1 MRRRWPAWA
10 TWALASLAG
19 LAIAAALH
27 RWVLFAPPG
36 TFVWTIEGRRH
47 ELVEPRAL
55 ALLLVVPAL
64 IVALG
69 RSLADL
75 PWQQRVLALLFR
87 VAFVGLLALALG
99 RLVRTTETR
108 KVATVVLV
116 DVSDSVSDQALED
129 ARALL
134 GRVWAARGPEDTV
147 RLVTFAERARRVE
160 VSVSDGRVVVPEV
173 GALRHAPERARPGDR
188 PGAASDLGAALALGW
203 AVLPPG
209 YLPRVVL
216 ASDGLETQGNLL
228 GEASRARRLGARL
241 YAVPYRRPPPGEV
254 AIQRVR
260 APGKV
265 KIGEVFELVATV
277 YASRASR
284 SRARLYQGEAL
295 NGLDGVRE
303 LELAPGPNEVAFRSV
318 VRVGGEVTYE
328 LKLEPLGEDSFP
340 ANNRWTVSLDVP
352 GRPVVLY
359 VAGRPERARLFTSAL
374 AAQEL
379 EVDVRGPSAFPG
391 SLRELERYDFVVLS
405 DVPREAVSLGSQALI
420 EQWVRALGGGFLMA
434 GGASGFG
441 LGGWGGSPLEKILP
455 VRMDVDRRKDQPGV
469 AMMLVIDRS
478 GSMSGLPMEM
488 AKAACRATVGT
499 LEGDDLVGVIAFDSS
514 PTRYVKLQPARYR
527 NRIQNDLARIQPGGG
542 TEIFSALDQAYQ
554 DLAGA
559 EARRKHAVLLTDGR
573 APAQGLR
580 DIVQA
585 MQAESITLTTVGLGE
600 GTDQALLRSLAD
612 LGGGRFHYV
621 PDPNA
626 LPRIFTRETELVAR
640 QAAVE
645 EWFPVEQT
653 AHADYLRGISIATA
667 PLLHGYVATRMKPA
681 PAQQI
686 LASDR
691 GEPILAEL
699 RLGLGRTL
707 AWTSDLETLWAGD
720 WARWSQWSQLWGQVV
735 RETMRKKHRKELGM
749 RAEVVGGKVRAVVD
763 AFTVD
768 ERFDNDL
775 VSKLVVTGP
784 APGKQQREVAMR
796 QTAPGRYEAELG
808 LDAYGSFTLRAD
820 HSRRTP
826 DGGLAPA
833 GVSYGQVSQPYPL
846 EYARFEPDL
855 ELLERFA
862 LAGGGAVDP
871 EPAAIFDPGPERLTA
886 YEPLFGRFLLAAL
899 VVFLLDLLVR
909 RVRLFDRGFRGTRS
923 RHS

>member
-1 MRRRWPAWA
+1 MSPRWARWGW
-10 TWALASLAG
+10 WALAALVGA
-19 LAIAAALH
+19 AIAFALH
-27 RWVLFAPPG
+27 RWVLAAPPG
-36 TFVWTIEGRRH
+36 TFVWTIQGRRH

-55 ALLLVVPAL
+55 ALLLVVPVL
-64 IVALG
+64 VLALG

-75 PWQQRVLALLFR
+75 PWQQRALALLLR
-87 VAFVGLLALALG
+87 VAFLALLALALG
-99 RLVRTTETR
+99 RLVRATDTR

-116 DVSDSVSDQALED
+116 DVSDSVTDPAIED
-129 ARALL
+129 ARELL
-134 GRVWAARGPEDTV
+134 QRLWAARGAEDTL

-160 VSVSDGRVVVPEV
+160 LQAIDGRLVVPEV
-173 GALRHAPERARPGDR
+173 VALRHAPDPTRSGER

-216 ASDGLETQGNLL
+216 ASDGVETQGNLL
-228 GEASRARRLGARL
+228 GEASRARRLAARL
-241 YAVPYRRPPPGEV
+241 FAAPYRRPPPGEV

-260 APGKV
+260 APAKV
-265 KIGEVFELVATV
+265 RIGEVFELVATV
-277 YASRASR
+277 YASRPTRA
-284 SRARLYQGEAL
+284 RARLRQGEAL
-295 NGLDGVRE
+295 NGLDGLRD
-303 LELAPGPNEVAFRSV
+303 LELKPGTQDVAFRSV
-318 VRVGGEVTYE
+318 VRVGGEVTYD
-328 LKLEPLGEDSFP
+328 LKLEPLGDDAFA
-340 ANNRWTVSLDVP
+340 ANNRWSVSLDVP

-359 VAGRPERARLFTSAL
+359 VAGRPERARSFTSAL

-405 DVPREAVSLGSQALI
+405 DVPREAVSLGSQALL
-420 EQWVRALGGGFLMA
+420 EQWVRDLGGGFLMA

-469 AMMLVIDRS
+469 ALMLVIDRS

-527 NRIQNDLARIQPGGG
+527 NRIQNDIARIQPGGG

-559 EARRKHAVLLTDGR
+559 EARRKHAILLTDGR
-573 APAQGLR
+573 APVQGLR

-612 LGGGRFHYV
+612 LGGGRFHFV
-621 PDPNA
+621 PDPSA
-626 LPRIFTRETELVAR
+626 LPRIFTRETELIAR

-653 AHADYLRGISIATA
+653 SPADYLRGISIAGA
-667 PLLHGYVATRMKPA
+667 PLLHGYVATQLKPA

-691 GEPILAEL
+691 GEPILADT
-699 RLGLGRTL
+699 RVGLGRTL
-707 AWTSDLETLWAGD
+707 AWTSDLENLWAGD
-720 WARWSQWSQLWGQVV
+720 WARWSQWSKLWGQVV

-749 RAEVVGGKVRAVVD
+749 QAEVVGGKVRAVVD

-775 VSKLVVTGP
+775 VSKLVVVGP
-784 APGKQQREVAMR
+784 APGKQQREVPMR
-796 QTAPGRYEAELG
+796 QTAPGRYEAELA

-820 HSRRTP
+820 HSRRTA

-871 EPAAIFDPGPERLTA
+871 APEAVFDPRDERLTA

-899 VVFLLDLLVR
+899 GVFVVDLLVR
-909 RVRLFDRGFRGTRS
+909 RVRLFDRGFRPRASGR
-923 RHS
+923 